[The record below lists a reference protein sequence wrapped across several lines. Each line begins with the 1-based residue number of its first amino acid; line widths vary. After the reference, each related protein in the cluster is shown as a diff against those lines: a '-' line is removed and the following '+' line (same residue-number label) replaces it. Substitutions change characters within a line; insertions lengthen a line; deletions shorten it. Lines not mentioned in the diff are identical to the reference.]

1 VYGPPPGTRAV
12 VFVDDLNMPMVEE
25 YGAQPPIELLRQM
38 IDNNGW
44 YNLEDNMFMQLV
56 DTMLV
61 AAMGPPVGGRNPI
74 SARIKR
80 HFNAFCFTEI
90 PTDTLKRI
98 FSSIID
104 WFADGNDFAEAVR
117 RVAKQS
123 VVSATL
129 DLYSQAQ
136 ESLRPTPA
144 KSHYTFNLRDF
155 SRVVQGVLMAKPADV
170 DTPQVFARLWCHEVM
185 RVFYDR
191 LTDQKD
197 RGWLIDELGTAL
209 KEHFGEE
216 SSDLFAD
223 LPELKWRVI
232 RRASKPK
239 KREGDQNGNDGD
251 NADDSAGNAGQ
262 VIPAAA
268 ADSDDTPPDD
278 LVLGHDEMRLLFWGD
293 FFTPGATKRNYRQ
306 VGSADELIGAVEV
319 SLEDYNSQSKNPMDL
334 VPFLFFLEHVSRIAR
349 VLKMPGGH
357 SLLVGVG
364 GSGRQCATRLA
375 TFMAGYKLLTIEL
388 SKSYGTEEWQED
400 MKRIMKESGTGPSPC
415 VLLFNDTQIKW
426 QGMVEDI
433 NNVLNSGEVPNLFAA
448 DERAEIYEAV

>member
-1 VYGPPPGTRAV
+1 M
-12 VFVDDLNMPMVEE
+12 VDN
-25 YGAQPPIELLRQM
+25 G
-38 IDNNGW
+38 GW
-44 YNLEDNMFMQLV
+44 YNLEDNTFMQLI
-56 DTMLV
+56 DTLLV

-74 SARIKR
+74 SPRIKR

-90 PTDTLKRI
+90 PTNTLKRI
-98 FSSIID
+98 FSTIID
-104 WFADGNDFAEAVR
+104 WFADGNDFKDAVS

-129 DLYSQAQ
+129 DVYSQAQ

-155 SRVVQGVLMAKPADV
+155 SRVVQGVLLVKPADV
-170 DTPQVFARLWCHEVM
+170 ETPQAFARLWSHEVM

-191 LTDQKD
+191 LTDEKD
-197 RGWLIDELGTAL
+197 RGWLIDELGSAL
-209 KEHFGEE
+209 KKHFNEDWKE
-216 SSDLFAD
+216 LFSD

-239 KREGDQNGNDGD
+239 KSEDDDDKEEEGGGD
-251 NADDSAGNAGQ
+251 
-262 VIPAAA
+262 AAA
-268 ADSDDTPPDD
+268 AAASKAASEEDESPPEG
-278 LVLGHDEMRLLFWGD
+278 LEMGHDEMRLLFWGD
-293 FFTPGATKRNYRQ
+293 FLNPGATKRNYRQ

-357 SLLVGVG
+357 CLLVGVG

-388 SKSYGTEEWQED
+388 SKSYGNEEWADD

-426 QGMVEDI
+426 
-433 NNVLNSGEVPNLFAA
+433 
-448 DERAEIYEAV
+448 